1 MGEYDYFYPHNSDQ
15 YAFYRIPKRLFTDR
29 DLKTMT
35 NGSKI
40 LYGLLLDRVDLSARN
55 RWIDEANRIFII
67 YPREEICDHMG
78 CAPKTATKLVV
89 ELEDRGLVERRIQGL
104 GKPAVLYVKNFAS
117 RGQDLPV
124 QRGKS
129 YPSGG
134 VRNTFPEGQVLPG
147 NNTEYK
153 DTDWNDTD
161 LILSGEKQ
169 MRERSQLE
177 TFIREQLGYQEL
189 LHEFPMDR
197 ETIDGIMTLVVDCC
211 SSSQDYITIS
221 GDRKP
226 VGVIRSQ
233 MMKLT
238 PDHIRYVLNGIKG
251 VKSDI
256 RNMKQYLISSL
267 YNAPITIDPH
277 YTTMVNHDMAS
288 GPGAEGGEWQIE

>member
-1 MGEYDYFYPHNSDQ
+1 MGVYDYFYPYNSDQ
-15 YAFYRIPKRLFTDR
+15 FAFYRVPKRLFTDA

-35 NGSKI
+35 NSSKI
-40 LYGLLLDRVDLSARN
+40 LYGLLLDRVDLSTRN
-55 RWIDEANRIFII
+55 KWIDEANRVYII
-67 YPREEICDHMG
+67 YPREEICDQMG

-89 ELEDRGLVERRIQGL
+89 ELEDRGLVERKIQGL

-117 RGQDLPV
+117 RGQRLPV
-124 QRGKS
+124 QRGKT

-134 VRNTFPEGQVLPG
+134 VNSALPEGYFLPG

-153 DTDWNDTD
+153 DTDWSDTD
-161 LILSGEKQ
+161 LILSGEKE
-169 MRERSQLE
+169 MRERKQLE
-177 TFIREQLGYQEL
+177 SYLREKLGYPDL
-189 LHEFPMDR
+189 VKEFPRDR
-197 ETIDGIMTLVVDCC
+197 ETIDGIMTLVLDCC
-211 SSSQDYITIS
+211 CSSQDYITVS

-238 PDHIRYVLNGIKG
+238 PDHIRYVLGGIKG

-277 YTTMVNHDMAS
+277 YTAMVNHDMAF
-288 GPGAEGGEWQIE
+288 PGDAGGGEWKIE

>member
-1 MGEYDYFYPHNSDQ
+1 
-15 YAFYRIPKRLFTDR
+15 
-29 DLKTMT
+29 
-35 NGSKI
+35 
-40 LYGLLLDRVDLSARN
+40 
-55 RWIDEANRIFII
+55 
-67 YPREEICDHMG
+67 
-78 CAPKTATKLVV
+78 
-89 ELEDRGLVERRIQGL
+89 
-104 GKPAVLYVKNFAS
+104 
-117 RGQDLPV
+117 
-124 QRGKS
+124 
-129 YPSGG
+129 
-134 VRNTFPEGQVLPG
+134 
-147 NNTEYK
+147 
-153 DTDWNDTD
+153 
-161 LILSGEKQ
+161 

-189 LHEFPMDR
+189 LQEFPMDR